1 MTNPLVVDAHER
13 YYYQVYPQYFE
24 EAREGGY
31 DGIIVKNVYDSSK
44 GNIGISDVYIA
55 FHPNQ
60 IKLITNENPT
70 SSVDIRFSKKRTP
83 VEETHRTYY
92 KLSDGQIKKL
102 LANNTHYKVYS
113 KVDAERIINNVLS
126 QYMSFGEKYGE
137 ISGKSKAE
145 VIDLLWKGLN
155 SAEPGKQ
162 MGVALH
168 IADYIIQNS
177 VLESIYSD
185 DDVQIQS
192 AIDIVDALRPYLH
205 SINLDS
211 LKGEIKYRYDKD
223 NSAYLLWGKRKGD
236 KGIGVDIYVY
246 NFL

>member
-1 MTNPLVVDAHER
+1 MAWACL
-13 YYYQVYPQYFE
+13 F
-24 EAREGGY
+24 GGKP
-31 DGIIVKNVYDSSK
+31 IFLFSK
-44 GNIGISDVYIA
+44 GGVEYARQKEQGQKTYFRLCFGRTSQNAYGI
-55 FHPNQ
+55 
-60 IKLITNENPT
+60 
-70 SSVDIRFSKKRTP
+70 
-83 VEETHRTYY
+83 
-92 KLSDGQIKKL
+92 
-102 LANNTHYKVYS
+102 
-113 KVDAERIINNVLS
+113 NVLS

-236 KGIGVDIYVY
+236 KGIGVDTIPQILEEQGIYIDATSEADIFFEIDAQYRNAVKSLKKKAKDMLFESLSKEQVTISY
-246 NFL
+246 I